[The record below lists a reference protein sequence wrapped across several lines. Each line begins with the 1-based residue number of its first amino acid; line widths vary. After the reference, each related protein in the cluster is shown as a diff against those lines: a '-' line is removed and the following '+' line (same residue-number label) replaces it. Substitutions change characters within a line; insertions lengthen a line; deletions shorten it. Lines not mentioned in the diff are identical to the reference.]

1 MVEENNFTFT
11 DMTRILLK
19 NIRGI
24 LAATII
30 VMLLTAVGSLLMQ
43 KKYKASATLLINES
57 KMGIDGVI
65 SNYFNPRF
73 YYTFE
78 GLVKNKE
85 LVRRAIKKF
94 NLDKKPYEL
103 SVEAVLE
110 NVHVALVRNTRLINL
125 TVDFPDPILAAEIA
139 NFIAQEAVALNMVI
153 NNTDAVR
160 AREFMSAQVNAVAE
174 SMKANEINLREYKQ
188 QAKIKELETDVETLL
203 YNKAD
208 LSLRRSDALIKKAE
222 LEAAGKT
229 AGTVSSSGGAA
240 TSIQELDALIA
251 SLDKMIS
258 EVEKT
263 LDEKQKLLA
272 ERELR
277 IEALLALFDAD
288 QTSYAK
294 INTRMGE
301 NSTRVS
307 EKFQEIRI
315 IDSAIPPH
323 YPEWPRK
330 KLMVIIAG
338 VLAFLFSCAFALM
351 KEQMRTQSLS

>member
-11 DMTRILLK
+11 DMARILLK
-19 NIRGI
+19 NIWGI
-24 LAATII
+24 IAATLI
-30 VMLLTAVGSLLMQ
+30 VMILTGVGSLFLQ
-43 KKYKASATLLINES
+43 KRYKASATLLINES

-78 GLVKNKE
+78 GLVKNKD

-103 SVEAVLE
+103 TVEAVLE
-110 NVHVALVRNTRLINL
+110 NVQVALVRNTRLINL
-125 TVDFPDPILAAEIA
+125 TVEFPDPVLAADIA
-139 NFIAQEAVALNMVI
+139 NFIAQEAVAQNTEI
-153 NNTDAVR
+153 NNTDASR
-160 AREFMSAQVNAVAE
+160 AREFMAAQVNAVAE
-174 SMKANEINLREYKQ
+174 SMKANEKNLREYKQ

-229 AGTVSSSGGAA
+229 SGTVASSGGAA
-240 TSIQELDALIA
+240 TSIQELDALVA
-251 SLDKMIS
+251 SLDKMIAD
-258 EVEKT
+258 VEKS

-272 ERELR
+272 EREIR

-288 QTSYAK
+288 QTSYGR
-294 INTRMGE
+294 INTRLGE

-307 EKFQEIRI
+307 EKFQEIRV
-315 IDSAIPPH
+315 IDPAIPP
-323 YPEWPRK
+323 YFPEWPRK

-338 VLAFLFSCAFALM
+338 VLAFLLSCAFALM
-351 KEQMRTQSLS
+351 KEQIRSQSPS